1 MLGHT
6 SQPPMVTIG
15 SYDISL
21 CIKPIYKEE
30 AQRWVASCL
39 PPKAKTTTSQK
50 IRLLSQFF
58 CKITLWWSCLFQQ
71 FATIT
76 SSNANF
82 SRSLMCEISMA
93 PHICRTY
100 KNLKCFNHIGR
111 SLTIWNTNET
121 WKNLS
126 FLIKILM
133 MIIIDLNIV
142 S

>member
-1 MLGHT
+1 
-6 SQPPMVTIG
+6 
-15 SYDISL
+15 
-21 CIKPIYKEE
+21 
-30 AQRWVASCL
+30 
-39 PPKAKTTTSQK
+39 
-50 IRLLSQFF
+50 
-58 CKITLWWSCLFQQ
+58 
-71 FATIT
+71 
-76 SSNANF
+76 
-82 SRSLMCEISMA
+82 LMCEISMA